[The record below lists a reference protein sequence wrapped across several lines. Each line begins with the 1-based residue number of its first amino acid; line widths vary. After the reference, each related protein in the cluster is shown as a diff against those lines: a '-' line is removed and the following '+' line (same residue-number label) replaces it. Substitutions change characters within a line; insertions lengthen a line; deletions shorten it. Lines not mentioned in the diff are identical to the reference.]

1 MGLFTSRL
9 SKLYQPKT
17 DSEKFVGQFD
27 WETWKQLTGWSD
39 IDSEDYIPDVISIE
53 QLKTKLKKPNIRF
66 IIFVA
71 EWCGDSRYAAPILIH
86 LFKICGIS
94 DERFSLIGVS
104 RDKMSPAIAFRN
116 SIDSIPTLLVF
127 FDDYEIGRIEEYPA
141 VSWEYDL
148 MKILLDF

>member
-53 QLKTKLKKPNIRF
+53 QLKTKLKK
-66 IIFVA
+66 
-71 EWCGDSRYAAPILIH
+71 
-86 LFKICGIS
+86 
-94 DERFSLIGVS
+94 
-104 RDKMSPAIAFRN
+104 
-116 SIDSIPTLLVF
+116 T
-127 FDDYEIGRIEEYPA
+127 EYP
-141 VSWEYDL
+141 VYYFCCRVVRRFPLCRSNIDT
-148 MKILLDF
+148 FV